1 MAGAATAAGVSSC
14 GAAGSAFA
22 GTPAPTRA
30 GAGSE
35 AGVTTGAGAGSGT
48 GATTRAGAGSRTG
61 AATGAGAGSRTGAT
75 TGAGAGS
82 AARGTSVAVAGAS
95 ATTGS
100 TGAASGCST
109 ADGGATGSAA
119 WGSGACGCS
128 ATGCCGFL
136 RNQLNRPF
144 FSPAS
149 AGAFLSSLEPNME
162 DGYLRV
168 AMGQLWRIGNSL
180 YAEQT
185 ILKPAGSCATFC
197 LSVLRARTA
206 TGMVARQPDQYPST
220 SWPADAK
227 PAGRRTG

>member
-1 MAGAATAAGVSSC
+1 MTGV
-14 GAAGSAFA
+14 A
-22 GTPAPTRA
+22 
-30 GAGSE
+30 
-35 AGVTTGAGAGSGT
+35 TGAGAGSGA
-48 GATTRAGAGSRTG
+48 GATTGAVAGSKTG
-61 AATGAGAGSRTGAT
+61 AATWVGAGSRTGAT
-75 TGAGAGS
+75 TGAVAGS
-82 AARGTSVAVAGAS
+82 AARGASVAGAGVC

-109 ADGGATGSAA
+109 AGGGATGSVT

-128 ATGCCGFL
+128 ATGCCGFF

-168 AMGQLWRIGNSL
+168 AMSQQWHIGNSL

-220 SWPADAK
+220 SWPVDAK
-227 PAGRRTG
+227 PSGPPNRLNTL

>member
-1 MAGAATAAGVSSC
+1 M
-14 GAAGSAFA
+14 
-22 GTPAPTRA
+22 
-30 GAGSE
+30 
-35 AGVTTGAGAGSGT
+35 
-48 GATTRAGAGSRTG
+48 TG
-61 AATGAGAGSRTGAT
+61 AATGAGVSTSGAAGSAVAGTPAPRGAGVGSGAWAT

-82 AARGTSVAVAGAS
+82 NTGVATGAVAGSEAKAGSATRGAS
-95 ATTGS
+95 ATAAGAAVTTGS
-100 TGAASGCST
+100 TGAASGRST
-109 ADGGATGSAA
+109 AGCGATGSAA

-128 ATGCCGFL
+128 ATGCCGFF

-168 AMGQLWRIGNSL
+168 AMSQQWHIGNSL

-197 LSVLRARTA
+197 LSVLWARTA

-220 SWPADAK
+220 SWPVDAK
-227 PAGRRTG
+227 PSGPPNRLNTV